1 MPDTLNKILDLTNA
15 SPHSA
20 DALSLYALMS
30 TLNIEQSGCLF
41 RLLKFREMSE
51 EARSLAYELLEMTAR
66 QENCGDEWNRTLK
79 DIEKAMRG

>member
-1 MPDTLNKILDLTNA
+1 MPNTLDKILDLTSA

-51 EARSLAYELLEMTAR
+51 AARSLAYELLEMAAR
-66 QENCGDEWNRTLK
+66 GENSGDEWDNTLK
-79 DIEKAMRG
+79 GIEKAMRG